1 MGKGTMRDTVDGP
14 RAMVIHLRHTSADS
28 HQKPT
33 SLAGG
38 RREQPSPPTDFAVMC
53 PRGLV
58 RFTLPTPS

>member
-14 RAMVIHLRHTSADS
+14 RAMVIHLGYTSADS

-38 RREQPSPPTDFAVMC
+38 DESSHHLRQI
-53 PRGLV
+53 LQ
-58 RFTLPTPS
+58 